1 MKQDLICQPKQRKEE
16 VNFENGGRAE
26 RLERLASRAISGIVE
41 SVGDRREPGLSLKHF
56 IYHLKRFV
64 IPSILVSKIASSDFY
79 Q

>member
-16 VNFENGGRAE
+16 IYFENGGRAK

-41 SVGDRREPGLSLKHF
+41 SVGDRREPGLSFKHVV
-56 IYHLKRFV
+56 YHLKRFV
-64 IPSILVSKIASSDFY
+64 IPSIFVSKIASPDFY